1 MIMERQI
8 LQTNSRKV
16 RYETYDFANISASEG
31 VYGIHQYP
39 AMLHFKLVE
48 SLIEEFSR
56 KENIIY
62 DPFCGSGV
70 TLNVAIRMGRFAI
83 GTDINPLAILIAK
96 VRSFVEVEPEKYL
109 SKLEK
114 YWDSL
119 PSDIPNVRNIN
130 YWFKDYVIKDLGKIR
145 SFLLDIPESKEKD
158 FLLVVFSQ
166 TVRNVSLTRKGEFKR
181 YRMKK
186 KDIDRFNPDV
196 LKEFMTIA
204 IDFLK
209 RLRSSEKP
217 INKLKVLSHDVREPL
232 PFNEKVDLVI
242 TSPPY
247 GDSKTTVAY
256 GEFFSFSL
264 EWMDGLINVPNKN
277 LDKVS
282 LGGTKIKSKLPSL
295 YTLEKTIEK
304 INQRDKKRADEVKS
318 FFIDLYNSIGN
329 IVKKLSDSA
338 TVCFVVGNRKVKR
351 CTIPMDEIVKDMFE
365 DFGLQ
370 HYETRI
376 RKISNKR
383 LPMENSPS
391 NIKGDTDSTMNWEY
405 VVIMK
410 T

>member
-1 MIMERQI
+1 
-8 LQTNSRKV
+8 
-16 RYETYDFANISASEG
+16 
-31 VYGIHQYP
+31 
-39 AMLHFKLVE
+39 
-48 SLIEEFSR
+48 
-56 KENIIY
+56 
-62 DPFCGSGV
+62 
-70 TLNVAIRMGRFAI
+70 
-83 GTDINPLAILIAK
+83 
-96 VRSFVEVEPEKYL
+96 
-109 SKLEK
+109 
-114 YWDSL
+114 
-119 PSDIPNVRNIN
+119 
-130 YWFKDYVIKDLGKIR
+130 VIKDLGKIR

-181 YRMKK
+181 YRMEK
-186 KDIDRFNPDV
+186 KDIDKFNPDV

-204 IDFLK
+204 MDFLK
-209 RLRSSEKP
+209 RLRSSKKP
-217 INKLKVLSHDVREPL
+217 LNELKVLIHDVREPL

-282 LGGTKIKSKLPSL
+282 LGGTKIEGNLPSI

-304 INQRDKKRADEVKS
+304 IYKRDKKRADEVKS
-318 FFIDLYNSIGN
+318 FFIDLYKSIRN

-338 TVCFVVGNRKVKR
+338 TVCFVVGNRKVKK
-351 CTIPMDEIVKDMFE
+351 CTIPMDEIVKDMLE

-391 NIKGDTDSTMNWEY
+391 NIKGDTDSTMRWES